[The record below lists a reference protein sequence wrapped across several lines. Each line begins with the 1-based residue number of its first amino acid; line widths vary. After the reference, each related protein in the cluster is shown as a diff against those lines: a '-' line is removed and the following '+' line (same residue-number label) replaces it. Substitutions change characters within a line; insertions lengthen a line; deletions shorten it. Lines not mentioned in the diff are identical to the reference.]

1 MNSRLMTIRIKVKLN
16 QIQSDV
22 YAMHFAPC
30 HSNTFIGFSVP
41 FLFAAAFFLLAVV
54 LYQQP
59 RNFLTAN
66 YVMTRHC
73 LHVAL
78 RQAFYGVLSRFFLA
92 AERGNFPWILLFIA
106 TTMLMWIISYN
117 LWHECVCGCV
127 YVWGERVFMGL
138 WTSSFGV
145 YAQFYGVHAISFGAT
160 V

>member
-1 MNSRLMTIRIKVKLN
+1 MTIRIKVKLN

-30 HSNTFIGFSVP
+30 HSNTFSGFSVP
-41 FLFAAAFFLLAVV
+41 FLFATAFFFVGRCSLSAAKKLSYCK
-54 LYQQP
+54 LC
-59 RNFLTAN
+59 NDS
-66 YVMTRHC
+66 
-73 LHVAL
+73 AL
-78 RQAFYGVLSRFFLA
+78 FACCTSPSILRCAFVFFFA